1 MIPTICRLVLCCRVR
16 VRVRLML
23 LHPNSLRHPR
33 YWHSKFH
40 NKLFSLFPKQ
50 HTTSLHI
57 VGIMEKYD
65 HIQTG
70 LEKIF
75 GLYGVFFS
83 GIYDS
88 IQIRKGVGLY
98 GVVLYSVGLYG
109 GGYST
114 KYTTCT
120 TIYIYI
126 YIYIYIRE
134 VQKTFFSLIITS
146 MCLKVDPGAQ

>member
-1 MIPTICRLVLCCRVR
+1 MALQFIS
-16 VRVRLML
+16 L
-23 LHPNSLRHPR
+23 LLQ
-33 YWHSKFH
+33 FH

-50 HTTSLHI
+50 ARSGLCVPSYAYEQHNTSLHI

-88 IQIRKGVGLY
+88 IQIRYGVGLY
-98 GVVLYSVGLYG
+98 GVLLHRVGLYG
-109 GGYST
+109 GGYLT
-114 KYTTCT
+114 
-120 TIYIYI
+120 
-126 YIYIYIRE
+126 
-134 VQKTFFSLIITS
+134 
-146 MCLKVDPGAQ
+146 

>member
-1 MIPTICRLVLCCRVR
+1 MILTICRLVLCCSYPYEGTHKPLLACLGNKENSLLRNSNSNEINCRVR

-23 LHPNSLRHPR
+23 LDPNSLRHPG
-33 YWHSKFH
+33 YWHNKFH

-70 LEKIF
+70 LETIF
-75 GLYGVFFS
+75 GLYGVIFS

-88 IQIRKGVGLY
+88 I
-98 GVVLYSVGLYG
+98 
-109 GGYST
+109 
-114 KYTTCT
+114 
-120 TIYIYI
+120 
-126 YIYIYIRE
+126 
-134 VQKTFFSLIITS
+134 
-146 MCLKVDPGAQ
+146 